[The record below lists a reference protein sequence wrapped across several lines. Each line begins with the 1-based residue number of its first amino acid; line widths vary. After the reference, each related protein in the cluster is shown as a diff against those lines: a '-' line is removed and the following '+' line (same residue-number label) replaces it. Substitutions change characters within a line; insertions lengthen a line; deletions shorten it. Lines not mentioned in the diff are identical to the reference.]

1 MKKSAIVFL
10 TLMSL
15 QAFGAEIKTCSYNNK
30 KIEGVVVPGKVATES
45 IQKVLSSNKS
55 SEEKAA
61 SIKSL
66 LYIEGISLGDGS
78 SLCEVAVLE
87 YGVTEEKCMKVLRTN
102 DVISQIMSDYSDV
115 RNLTLECQIGLEIGV
130 QLGFKM

>member
-1 MKKSAIVFL
+1 MAL
-10 TLMSL
+10 LSL
-15 QAFGAEIKTCSYNNK
+15 QAFSAETKTCSYKNK
-30 KIEGVVVPGKVATES
+30 KIDGVVVPGKVATES

-102 DVISQIMSDYSDV
+102 DVISQIMSDYSDI

>member
-1 MKKSAIVFL
+1 MKKSVIVFMAL
-10 TLMSL
+10 LSL
-15 QAFGAEIKTCSYNNK
+15 QTFGAEIKTCFYNNK
-30 KIEGVVVPGKVATES
+30 KIEGVVVPGQVSTES
-45 IQKVLSSNKS
+45 IQKVLSSSKTNA
-55 SEEKAA
+55 EKAA

-87 YGVTEEKCMKVLRTN
+87 YAVTEEKCMKVLRTN

>member
-1 MKKSAIVFL
+1 MTSAKCKEAKFR
-10 TLMSL
+10 
-15 QAFGAEIKTCSYNNK
+15 
-30 KIEGVVVPGKVATES
+30 P
-45 IQKVLSSNKS
+45 SNKS

-102 DVISQIMSDYSDV
+102 DVISQIMSDYSDI